1 MTRDEF
7 CKHHWSYYLV
17 LEKDFLEI
25 ERYIELDLGDNYL
38 YNCAPTDLGN
48 SETFSNEFV
57 KQLQTICSEV
67 EVVLKT
73 ICVEISGYTGIEKMP
88 QYTSV
93 VLQSWPDIKNQKV
106 RMRENDLIPFQNW
119 QAAPNYSS
127 PDWWPLYNGVKHN
140 RIINSRKANLKNTIN
155 ALAALF
161 ILEQFLVRFI
171 GQRDQEK
178 DVPNDVSN
186 LFEMVDYHTEDTVIG
201 RDTYLMN
208 HRDIESIIN

>member
-1 MTRDEF
+1 
-7 CKHHWSYYLV
+7 
-17 LEKDFLEI
+17 
-25 ERYIELDLGDNYL
+25 
-38 YNCAPTDLGN
+38 
-48 SETFSNEFV
+48 
-57 KQLQTICSEV
+57 
-67 EVVLKT
+67 
-73 ICVEISGYTGIEKMP
+73 
-88 QYTSV
+88 
-93 VLQSWPDIKNQKV
+93 
-106 RMRENDLIPFQNW
+106 MRENDLIPFQNW